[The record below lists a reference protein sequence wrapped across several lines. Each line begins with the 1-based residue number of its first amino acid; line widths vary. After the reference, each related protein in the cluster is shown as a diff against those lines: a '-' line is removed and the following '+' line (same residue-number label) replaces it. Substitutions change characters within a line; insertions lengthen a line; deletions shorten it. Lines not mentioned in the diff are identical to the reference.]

1 MRLTNKKILGALALT
16 LVWGA
21 IAEESKKPLETQTWD
36 QAFPDATASLGACV
50 VDDYLY
56 VHGGHTGAT
65 HQYSTDNHSQNFLRM
80 NLGRAG
86 AKWEKLPLNTL
97 AQGFGMVAHGGLIY
111 QIGGSQATNE
121 KDEPSN
127 LRSIAECAAFNPKTK
142 KWSKVTPLPEP
153 RSSHDVAISDGKIY
167 VTGGWNMGNGKAR
180 DQQWFR
186 HGLVGD
192 LSRSPIKWEKLP
204 ETEQVVRAHATEV
217 FGGKLYVAGGI
228 NGTGTLNTIRVL
240 DLESGK
246 WIDGPLFPG
255 QGRMKAFG
263 MTLCVW
269 NDRLY
274 ASAYSSTVRRL
285 SADGSMW
292 EDAGIRLQNR
302 RFFHR
307 MVPAT
312 RDRLLFVAGANFESH
327 LDSIE
332 EFRAQPSQ
340 TINSWPGF
348 RGDGTSHSKAREL
361 PTTWSDS
368 KNVAW
373 RIKLSGYGQSSPVI
387 WNQQIYTTST
397 EGDHSETITVSARS
411 LSDGKE
417 IWRQSFES
425 SEPVERSRMVSQAAP
440 TPVADAAGIYV
451 FFESGDLLAL
461 DHKGEKRWK
470 RNLSKDY
477 GPLTGHHGLGS
488 SLCQQPD
495 RLVLLL
501 DHPDPSYLLC
511 FDKQTG
517 KTVWDVKRDK
527 RVSWA
532 TPTLTDK
539 GLFISSNGIL
549 EEVDLETGQQRWFVD
564 ELTGNTVAS
573 ATVLDDYVYVGSSA
587 KGHSI
592 AVKRGG
598 KGNVTGSHVI
608 WKAADATSSFGSPL
622 VYRKWVYYVSKAGV
636 LSCVDRSDG
645 ATLWDRRIPDSTWA
659 SSVVANEKLYFF
671 CKDGNTLVLKADGS
685 QTVVSENNLTVEG
698 TLYGVALVD
707 KCIVARSGRELICI
721 HQKTKH
727 KN

>member
-1 MRLTNKKILGALALT
+1 MKNKVKLIIASLLFSITLNAESSEVNYITNK
-16 LVWGA
+16 VWG
-21 IAEESKKPLETQTWD
+21 LG
-36 QAFPDATASLGACV
+36 FPEATASLGACV
-50 VDDYLY
+50 TGGHLY

-65 HQYSTDNHSQNFLRM
+65 HEYSLDNHSKDFLRID
-80 NLGRAG
+80 LASPD
-86 AKWEKLPLNTL
+86 AKWEKLPVETL
-97 AQGFGMVAHGGLIY
+97 SQGFGMVTHGGLIY

-121 KDEPSN
+121 KGEPSN
-127 LRSIAECAAFNPKTK
+127 LRSIAKCSVYNPKTK
-142 KWSKVTPLPEP
+142 KWSKITPLPEP
-153 RSSHDVAISDGKIY
+153 RSSHDVALSDGKIY
-167 VTGGWNMGNGKAR
+167 VTGGWDMGNKKER

-186 HGLVGD
+186 HGLVAD
-192 LSRSPIKWEKLP
+192 LSRSPLKWEKLP
-204 ETEQVVRAHATEV
+204 ETDWGVRAHATEI

-228 NGTGTLNTIRVL
+228 DGTGTLNTIRVL

-246 WIDGPLFPG
+246 WTDGPLFPG

-269 NDRLY
+269 NNRLY

-285 SADGSMW
+285 SADGSAW
-292 EDAGIRLQNR
+292 EDAGIRLHTR

-332 EFRAQPSQ
+332 EFRAQPLQ
-340 TINSWPGF
+340 AINSWPGF

-361 PTTWSDS
+361 PITWSDS

-373 RIKLSGYGQSSPVI
+373 RIELPGYGQSSPVI

-397 EGDHSETITVSARS
+397 KGDHSETITVSARS

-440 TPVADAAGIYV
+440 TPVVDAAGIYV
-451 FFESGDLLAL
+451 FFESGDLIAL
-461 DHKGEKRWK
+461 DHKGKKRWQ
-470 RNLSKDY
+470 RNLAKDY
-477 GPLTGHHGLGS
+477 GPLIGHHGLGS
-488 SLCQQPD
+488 SLCQQTD

-511 FDKQTG
+511 FDKRTG
-517 KTVWDVKRDK
+517 KTVWEVKRDK

-622 VYRKWVYYVSKAGV
+622 VYRNWVYYVSKAGI
-636 LSCVDRSDG
+636 LSCVDRSNG
-645 ATLWDRRIPDSTWA
+645 KTLWDQRLSDSTWA
-659 SSVVANEKLYFF
+659 SSVAADGKLYFF
-671 CKDGNTLVLKADGS
+671 CKDGNTLVMKAGGS
-685 QTVVSENNLTVEG
+685 QTVVAENNLTAESPI
-698 TLYGVALVD
+698 YGVALVD
-707 KCIVARSGRELICI
+707 RNIILRSGKNLICVRE
-721 HQKTKH
+721 TKN
-727 KN
+727 KK

>member
-1 MRLTNKKILGALALT
+1 MKNKVKLIIASLLFSITLNAESSEVNYITNK
-16 LVWGA
+16 VWG
-21 IAEESKKPLETQTWD
+21 LG
-36 QAFPDATASLGACV
+36 FPEATASLGACV
-50 VDDYLY
+50 TGGHLY

-65 HQYSTDNHSQNFLRM
+65 HEYSLDNHSKDFLRID
-80 NLGRAG
+80 LASPD
-86 AKWEKLPLNTL
+86 AKWEKLPVETL
-97 AQGFGMVAHGGLIY
+97 SQGFGMVTHGGLIY

-121 KDEPSN
+121 KGEPSN
-127 LRSIAECAAFNPKTK
+127 LRSIAKCSVFNPKIK
-142 KWSKVTPLPEP
+142 KWSKITPLPEP
-153 RSSHDVAISDGKIY
+153 RSSHDVALSDGKIY
-167 VTGGWNMGNGKAR
+167 VTGGWDMGNKKER

-186 HGLVGD
+186 HGLVAD
-192 LSRSPIKWEKLP
+192 LSRSPLKWEKLP
-204 ETEQVVRAHATEV
+204 KTDWGVRAHATEI

-228 NGTGTLNTIRVL
+228 DGTGTLNTIRVL

-246 WIDGPLFPG
+246 WTDGPLFPG

-269 NDRLY
+269 NNRLY

-285 SADGSMW
+285 SADGSAW
-292 EDAGIRLQNR
+292 EDAGIRLHTR

-332 EFRAQPSQ
+332 EFRAQPLQ
-340 TINSWPGF
+340 AINSWPGF

-361 PTTWSDS
+361 PITWSDS

-373 RIKLSGYGQSSPVI
+373 RIELPGYGQSSPVI

-397 EGDHSETITVSARS
+397 KGDHSETITVSARS

-440 TPVADAAGIYV
+440 TPVVDAAGIYV
-451 FFESGDLLAL
+451 FFESGDLIAL
-461 DHKGEKRWK
+461 DHKGKKRWQ
-470 RNLSKDY
+470 RNLAKDY
-477 GPLTGHHGLGS
+477 GPLIGHHGLGS
-488 SLCQQPD
+488 SLCQQTD

-511 FDKQTG
+511 FDKRTG
-517 KTVWDVKRDK
+517 KTVWEVKRDK

-622 VYRKWVYYVSKAGV
+622 VYRNWVYYVSKAGI
-636 LSCVDRSDG
+636 LSCVDRSNG
-645 ATLWDRRIPDSTWA
+645 KTLWDRRLSDSTWA
-659 SSVVANEKLYFF
+659 SSVAADGKLYFF
-671 CKDGNTLVLKADGS
+671 CKDGNTLVMKADGS
-685 QTVVSENNLTVEG
+685 QTVVAENNLTAESP
-698 TLYGVALVD
+698 LYGVALVD
-707 KCIVARSGRELICI
+707 RNIIVRSGKNLICVRE
-721 HQKTKH
+721 TKN
-727 KN
+727 KK

>member
-1 MRLTNKKILGALALT
+1 MKNKVKLIIASLIFSITLNAESSEVNYITNK
-16 LVWGA
+16 VWGLGCPEA
-21 IAEESKKPLETQTWD
+21 S
-36 QAFPDATASLGACV
+36 ASLGACV
-50 VDDYLY
+50 TGGHLY

-65 HQYSTDNHSQNFLRM
+65 HEYSLDNHSKDFLRID
-80 NLGRAG
+80 LASPD
-86 AKWEKLPLNTL
+86 AKWEKLPVETL
-97 AQGFGMVAHGGLIY
+97 SQGFGMVTHGGLIY

-121 KDEPSN
+121 KGEPSN
-127 LRSIAECAAFNPKTK
+127 LRSIAKCSVFNPKTK
-142 KWSKVTPLPEP
+142 KWSKITPLPEP
-153 RSSHDVAISDGKIY
+153 RSSHDVALSDGKIY
-167 VTGGWNMGNGKAR
+167 VTGGWDMGNKKER

-186 HGLVGD
+186 HGLVAD
-192 LSRSPIKWEKLP
+192 LSRSPLKWEKLP
-204 ETEQVVRAHATEV
+204 ETDWGVRAHATEI

-228 NGTGTLNTIRVL
+228 DGTGTLNTIRVL

-246 WIDGPLFPG
+246 WTDGPLFPG

-269 NDRLY
+269 NNRLY

-285 SADGSMW
+285 SADGSAW
-292 EDAGIRLQNR
+292 EDAGIRLHTR

-332 EFRAQPSQ
+332 EFRAQPLQ
-340 TINSWPGF
+340 AINSWPGF

-361 PTTWSDS
+361 PITWSDS

-373 RIKLSGYGQSSPVI
+373 RIELPGYGQSSPVI

-397 EGDHSETITVSARS
+397 KGDHSETITVSACS
-411 LSDGKE
+411 LTDGKE

-440 TPVADAAGIYV
+440 TPVVDAAGIYV
-451 FFESGDLLAL
+451 FFESGDLIAL
-461 DHKGEKRWK
+461 DHKGKKRWQ
-470 RNLSKDY
+470 RNLAKDY
-477 GPLTGHHGLGS
+477 GPLIGHHGLGS
-488 SLCQQPD
+488 SLCQQTD

-501 DHPDPSYLLC
+501 DHPDPSCLLC
-511 FDKQTG
+511 FDKRTG
-517 KTVWDVKRDK
+517 KTVWEVKRDK

-622 VYRKWVYYVSKAGV
+622 VYRNWVYYVSKAGI
-636 LSCVDRSDG
+636 LSCVDRSNG
-645 ATLWDRRIPDSTWA
+645 KTLWDRRLSDSTWA
-659 SSVVANEKLYFF
+659 SSVAADGKLYFF
-671 CKDGNTLVLKADGS
+671 CKDGNTLVMKADGS
-685 QTVVSENNLTVEG
+685 QTVVAENNLTAESP
-698 TLYGVALVD
+698 LYGVALVD
-707 KCIVARSGRELICI
+707 RNIIVRSGKNLICVRE
-721 HQKTKH
+721 TKN
-727 KN
+727 KK

>member
-1 MRLTNKKILGALALT
+1 MKNKAKLIIASLLFSITLNAESSEVSYITNK
-16 LVWGA
+16 VWG
-21 IAEESKKPLETQTWD
+21 LG
-36 QAFPDATASLGACV
+36 FPEATASLGACV
-50 VDDYLY
+50 TGGHLY

-65 HQYSTDNHSQNFLRM
+65 HEYSLDNHSKDFLRID
-80 NLGRAG
+80 LASPD
-86 AKWEKLPLNTL
+86 AKWEKLPVETL
-97 AQGFGMVAHGGLIY
+97 SQGFGMVTHGGLIY

-121 KDEPSN
+121 KGEPSN
-127 LRSIAECAAFNPKTK
+127 LRSIAKCSVFNPKTK
-142 KWSKVTPLPEP
+142 KWSKITPLPEP
-153 RSSHDVAISDGKIY
+153 RSSHDVALSDGKIY
-167 VTGGWNMGNGKAR
+167 VTGGWDMGNKKER

-186 HGLVGD
+186 HGLVAD
-192 LSRSPIKWEKLP
+192 LSRSPLKWEKLP
-204 ETEQVVRAHATEV
+204 ETDWGVRAHATEI

-228 NGTGTLNTIRVL
+228 DGTGTLNTIRVL

-246 WIDGPLFPG
+246 WTDGPLFPG

-269 NDRLY
+269 NNRLY

-285 SADGSMW
+285 SADGSAW
-292 EDAGIRLQNR
+292 EDAGIRLHTR

-332 EFRAQPSQ
+332 EFRAQPLQ
-340 TINSWPGF
+340 AINSWPGF

-361 PTTWSDS
+361 PITWSDS

-373 RIKLSGYGQSSPVI
+373 RIELPGYGQSSPVI

-397 EGDHSETITVSARS
+397 KGDHSETITVSACS

-440 TPVADAAGIYV
+440 TPVVDAAGIYV
-451 FFESGDLLAL
+451 FFESGDLIAL
-461 DHKGEKRWK
+461 DHKGKKRWQ
-470 RNLSKDY
+470 RNLAKDY
-477 GPLTGHHGLGS
+477 GPLIGHHGLGS
-488 SLCQQPD
+488 SLCQQTD

-511 FDKQTG
+511 FDKRTG
-517 KTVWDVKRDK
+517 KTVWEVKRDK

-622 VYRKWVYYVSKAGV
+622 VYRNWVYYVSKAGI
-636 LSCVDRSDG
+636 LSCVDRSNG
-645 ATLWDRRIPDSTWA
+645 KTLWDRRLSDSTWA
-659 SSVVANEKLYFF
+659 SSVAADGKLYFF
-671 CKDGNTLVLKADGS
+671 CKDGNTLVMKADGS
-685 QTVVSENNLTVEG
+685 QTVVAENNLTAESP
-698 TLYGVALVD
+698 LYGVALVD
-707 KCIVARSGRELICI
+707 RNIIVRSGKNLICVRE
-721 HQKTKH
+721 TKN
-727 KN
+727 KK

>member
-1 MRLTNKKILGALALT
+1 MKNKVKLIIASLLFSITLNAESSEVNYITNK
-16 LVWGA
+16 VWG
-21 IAEESKKPLETQTWD
+21 LG
-36 QAFPDATASLGACV
+36 FPEATASLGACV
-50 VDDYLY
+50 TGGHLY

-65 HQYSTDNHSQNFLRM
+65 HEYSLDNHSKDFLRID
-80 NLGRAG
+80 LASPD
-86 AKWEKLPLNTL
+86 AKWEKLPVETL
-97 AQGFGMVAHGGLIY
+97 SQGFGMVTHGGLIY

-121 KDEPSN
+121 KGEPSN
-127 LRSIAECAAFNPKTK
+127 LRSIAKCSVFNPKTK
-142 KWSKVTPLPEP
+142 KWSKITPLPEP
-153 RSSHDVAISDGKIY
+153 RSSHDVALSDGKIY
-167 VTGGWNMGNGKAR
+167 VTGGWDMGNKKER

-186 HGLVGD
+186 HGLVAD
-192 LSRSPIKWEKLP
+192 LSRSPLKWEKLP
-204 ETEQVVRAHATEV
+204 ETDWGVRAHATEI

-228 NGTGTLNTIRVL
+228 DGTGTLNTIRVL

-246 WIDGPLFPG
+246 WTDGPLFPG

-269 NDRLY
+269 NNRLY

-285 SADGSMW
+285 SADGSAW
-292 EDAGIRLQNR
+292 EDAGIRLHTR

-332 EFRAQPSQ
+332 EFRAQPLQ
-340 TINSWPGF
+340 AINSWPGF

-361 PTTWSDS
+361 PITWSDS

-373 RIKLSGYGQSSPVI
+373 RIELPGYGQSSPVI

-397 EGDHSETITVSARS
+397 KGDHSETITVSACS

-440 TPVADAAGIYV
+440 TPVVDAAGIYV
-451 FFESGDLLAL
+451 FFESGDLIAL
-461 DHKGEKRWK
+461 DHKGKKRWQ
-470 RNLSKDY
+470 RNLAKDY
-477 GPLTGHHGLGS
+477 GPLIGHHGLGS
-488 SLCQQPD
+488 SLCQQTD

-511 FDKQTG
+511 FDKRTG
-517 KTVWDVKRDK
+517 KTVWEVKRDK

-622 VYRKWVYYVSKAGV
+622 VCRNWVYYVSKAGI
-636 LSCVDRSDG
+636 LSCVDRSNG
-645 ATLWDRRIPDSTWA
+645 KTLWDRRLSDSTWA
-659 SSVVANEKLYFF
+659 SSVAADGKLYFF
-671 CKDGNTLVLKADGS
+671 CKDGNTLVMKADGS
-685 QTVVSENNLTVEG
+685 QTVVAENNLTAESP
-698 TLYGVALVD
+698 LYGVALVD
-707 KCIVARSGRELICI
+707 RNIIVRSGKNLICVRE
-721 HQKTKH
+721 TKN
-727 KN
+727 KK

>member
-1 MRLTNKKILGALALT
+1 MKNKVKLIIASLLFSITLNAESSEVNYITNK
-16 LVWGA
+16 VWG
-21 IAEESKKPLETQTWD
+21 LG
-36 QAFPDATASLGACV
+36 FPEATASLGACV
-50 VDDYLY
+50 TGGHLY

-65 HQYSTDNHSQNFLRM
+65 HEYSLDNHSKDFLRID
-80 NLGRAG
+80 LASPD
-86 AKWEKLPLNTL
+86 AKWEKLPVETL
-97 AQGFGMVAHGGLIY
+97 SQGFGMVTHGGLIY

-121 KDEPSN
+121 KGEPSN
-127 LRSIAECAAFNPKTK
+127 LRSIAKCSVFNPKTK
-142 KWSKVTPLPEP
+142 KWSKITPLPEP
-153 RSSHDVAISDGKIY
+153 RSSHDVALSDGKIY
-167 VTGGWNMGNGKAR
+167 VTGGWDMGNKKER

-186 HGLVGD
+186 HGLVAD
-192 LSRSPIKWEKLP
+192 LSRSPLKWEKLP
-204 ETEQVVRAHATEV
+204 KTDWGVRAHATEI

-228 NGTGTLNTIRVL
+228 DGTGTLNTIRVL

-246 WIDGPLFPG
+246 WTDGPLFPG

-269 NDRLY
+269 NNRLY

-285 SADGSMW
+285 SADGSAW
-292 EDAGIRLQNR
+292 EDAGIRLHTR

-332 EFRAQPSQ
+332 EFRAQPLQ
-340 TINSWPGF
+340 AINSWPGF

-361 PTTWSDS
+361 PITWSDS

-373 RIKLSGYGQSSPVI
+373 RIELPGYGQSSPVI

-397 EGDHSETITVSARS
+397 KGDHSETITVSARS

-440 TPVADAAGIYV
+440 TPVVDAAGIYV
-451 FFESGDLLAL
+451 FFESGDLIAL
-461 DHKGEKRWK
+461 DHKGKKRWQ
-470 RNLSKDY
+470 RNLAKDY
-477 GPLTGHHGLGS
+477 GPLIGHHGLGS
-488 SLCQQPD
+488 SLCQQTD

-517 KTVWDVKRDK
+517 KTVWEVKRDK

-532 TPTLTDK
+532 TPTLTNQ

-549 EEVDLETGQQRWFVD
+549 EEVDMETGRQRWFVD

-573 ATVLDDYVYVGSSA
+573 ATVLNDYVYVGSSA

-598 KGNVTGSHVI
+598 KGNVTASHVI

-622 VYRKWVYYVSKAGV
+622 VCRNWVYYVSKAGI
-636 LSCVDRSDG
+636 LSCVDRSNG
-645 ATLWDRRIPDSTWA
+645 KTLWDRRLSDSTWA
-659 SSVVANEKLYFF
+659 SSVAADGKLYFF
-671 CKDGNTLVLKADGS
+671 CKDGNTLVMKADGS
-685 QTVVSENNLTVEG
+685 QTVVAENNLTAESP
-698 TLYGVALVD
+698 LYGVALVD
-707 KCIVARSGRELICI
+707 RNIIVRSGKNLICVRE
-721 HQKTKH
+721 TKN
-727 KN
+727 KK

>member
-1 MRLTNKKILGALALT
+1 MKNKVKLIIASLLFSITLNAESSEVNYITNK
-16 LVWGA
+16 VWG
-21 IAEESKKPLETQTWD
+21 LG
-36 QAFPDATASLGACV
+36 FPEATASLGACV
-50 VDDYLY
+50 TGGHLY

-65 HQYSTDNHSQNFLRM
+65 HEYSLDNHSKDFLRID
-80 NLGRAG
+80 LASPD
-86 AKWEKLPLNTL
+86 AKWEKLPVETL
-97 AQGFGMVAHGGLIY
+97 SQGFGMVTHGGLIY

-121 KDEPSN
+121 KGDPSN
-127 LRSIAECAAFNPKTK
+127 LRSIAKCSVFNPKTK
-142 KWSKVTPLPEP
+142 KWSKITPLPEP
-153 RSSHDVAISDGKIY
+153 RSSHDVALSDGKIY
-167 VTGGWNMGNGKAR
+167 VTGGWDMGNKKER

-186 HGLVGD
+186 HGLVAD
-192 LSRSPIKWEKLP
+192 LSRSPLKWEKLP
-204 ETEQVVRAHATEV
+204 KTDWGVRAHATEI

-228 NGTGTLNTIRVL
+228 DGTGTLNTIRVL

-246 WIDGPLFPG
+246 WTDGPLFPG

-269 NDRLY
+269 NNRLY

-285 SADGSMW
+285 SADGSAW
-292 EDAGIRLQNR
+292 EDAGIRLHTR

-332 EFRAQPSQ
+332 EFRAQPLQ
-340 TINSWPGF
+340 AINSWPGF

-361 PTTWSDS
+361 PITWSDS

-373 RIKLSGYGQSSPVI
+373 RIELPGYGQSSPVI

-397 EGDHSETITVSARS
+397 KGDHSETITVSARS

-440 TPVADAAGIYV
+440 TPVVDAAGIYV
-451 FFESGDLLAL
+451 FFESGDLIAL
-461 DHKGEKRWK
+461 DHKGKKRWQ
-470 RNLSKDY
+470 RNLAKDY
-477 GPLTGHHGLGS
+477 GPLIGHHGLGS
-488 SLCQQPD
+488 SLCQQTD

-511 FDKQTG
+511 FDKRTG
-517 KTVWDVKRDK
+517 KTVWEVKRDK

-622 VYRKWVYYVSKAGV
+622 VYRNWVYYVSKAGI
-636 LSCVDRSDG
+636 LSCVDRSNG
-645 ATLWDRRIPDSTWA
+645 KTLWDRRLSDSTWA
-659 SSVVANEKLYFF
+659 SSVAADGKLYFF
-671 CKDGNTLVLKADGS
+671 CKDGNTLVMKADGS
-685 QTVVSENNLTVEG
+685 QTVVAENNLTAESP
-698 TLYGVALVD
+698 LYGVALVD
-707 KCIVARSGRELICI
+707 RNIIVRSGKNLICVRE
-721 HQKTKH
+721 TKN
-727 KN
+727 KK

>member
-1 MRLTNKKILGALALT
+1 MKNKVKLIIASLLFSITLNAESSEVNYITNK
-16 LVWGA
+16 VWG
-21 IAEESKKPLETQTWD
+21 LG
-36 QAFPDATASLGACV
+36 FPEATASLGACV
-50 VDDYLY
+50 TGGHLY

-65 HQYSTDNHSQNFLRM
+65 HEYSLDNHSKDFLRID
-80 NLGRAG
+80 LASPD
-86 AKWEKLPLNTL
+86 AKWEKLPVETL
-97 AQGFGMVAHGGLIY
+97 SQGFGMVTHGGLIY

-121 KDEPSN
+121 KGEPSN
-127 LRSIAECAAFNPKTK
+127 LRSIAKCSVFNPKIK
-142 KWSKVTPLPEP
+142 KWSKITPLPEP
-153 RSSHDVAISDGKIY
+153 RSSHDVALSDGKIY
-167 VTGGWNMGNGKAR
+167 VTGGWDMGNKKER

-186 HGLVGD
+186 HGLVAD
-192 LSRSPIKWEKLP
+192 LSRSPLKWEKLP
-204 ETEQVVRAHATEV
+204 ETDWGVRAHATEI

-228 NGTGTLNTIRVL
+228 DGTGTLNTIRVL

-246 WIDGPLFPG
+246 WTDGPLFPG

-269 NDRLY
+269 NNRLY

-285 SADGSMW
+285 SADGSAW
-292 EDAGIRLQNR
+292 EDAGIRLHTR

-332 EFRAQPSQ
+332 EFRAQPLQ
-340 TINSWPGF
+340 AINSWPGF

-361 PTTWSDS
+361 PITWSDS

-373 RIKLSGYGQSSPVI
+373 RIELPGYGQSSPVI

-397 EGDHSETITVSARS
+397 KGDHSETITVSACS

-440 TPVADAAGIYV
+440 TPVVDAAGIYV
-451 FFESGDLLAL
+451 FFESGDLIAL
-461 DHKGEKRWK
+461 DHKGKKRWQ
-470 RNLSKDY
+470 RNLAKDY
-477 GPLTGHHGLGS
+477 GPLIGHHGLGS
-488 SLCQQPD
+488 SLCQQTD

-511 FDKQTG
+511 FDKRTG
-517 KTVWDVKRDK
+517 KTVWEVKRDK

-622 VYRKWVYYVSKAGV
+622 VYRNWVYYVSKAGI
-636 LSCVDRSDG
+636 LSCVDRSNG
-645 ATLWDRRIPDSTWA
+645 KTLWDRRLSDSTWA
-659 SSVVANEKLYFF
+659 SSVAADGKLYFF
-671 CKDGNTLVLKADGS
+671 CKDGNTLVMKADGS
-685 QTVVSENNLTVEG
+685 QTVVAENNLTAESP
-698 TLYGVALVD
+698 LYGVALVD
-707 KCIVARSGRELICI
+707 RNIIVRSGKNLICVRE
-721 HQKTKH
+721 TKN
-727 KN
+727 KK

>member
-1 MRLTNKKILGALALT
+1 MKNKVKLIIASLLFSITLNAESSEVNYITNK
-16 LVWGA
+16 VWG
-21 IAEESKKPLETQTWD
+21 LG
-36 QAFPDATASLGACV
+36 FPEATASLGACV
-50 VDDYLY
+50 TGGHLY

-65 HQYSTDNHSQNFLRM
+65 HEYSLDNHSKDFLRID
-80 NLGRAG
+80 LASPD
-86 AKWEKLPLNTL
+86 AKWEKLPVETL
-97 AQGFGMVAHGGLIY
+97 SQGFGMVTHGGLIY

-121 KDEPSN
+121 KGEPSN
-127 LRSIAECAAFNPKTK
+127 LRSIAKCSVFNPKTK
-142 KWSKVTPLPEP
+142 KWSKITPLPEP
-153 RSSHDVAISDGKIY
+153 RSSHDVALSDGKIY
-167 VTGGWNMGNGKAR
+167 VTGGWDMGNKKER

-186 HGLVGD
+186 HGLVAD
-192 LSRSPIKWEKLP
+192 LSRSPLKWEKLP
-204 ETEQVVRAHATEV
+204 ETDWGVRAHATEI

-228 NGTGTLNTIRVL
+228 DGTGTLNTIRVL

-246 WIDGPLFPG
+246 WTDGPLFPG

-269 NDRLY
+269 NNRLY

-285 SADGSMW
+285 SADGSAW
-292 EDAGIRLQNR
+292 EDAGIRLHTR

-312 RDRLLFVAGANFESH
+312 RDRLLFVAGANFESR

-332 EFRAQPSQ
+332 EFRAQPLQ
-340 TINSWPGF
+340 AINSWPGF

-361 PTTWSDS
+361 PITWSDS

-373 RIKLSGYGQSSPVI
+373 RIELPGYGQSSPVI

-397 EGDHSETITVSARS
+397 KGDHSETITVSACS

-440 TPVADAAGIYV
+440 TPVVDAAGIYV
-451 FFESGDLLAL
+451 FFESGDLIAL
-461 DHKGEKRWK
+461 DHKGKKRWQ
-470 RNLSKDY
+470 RNLAKDY
-477 GPLTGHHGLGS
+477 GPLIGHHGLGS
-488 SLCQQPD
+488 SLCQQTD

-511 FDKQTG
+511 FDKRTG
-517 KTVWDVKRDK
+517 KTVWEVKRDK

-622 VYRKWVYYVSKAGV
+622 VCRNWVYYVSKAGI
-636 LSCVDRSDG
+636 LSCVDRSNG
-645 ATLWDRRIPDSTWA
+645 KTLWDRRLSDSTWA
-659 SSVVANEKLYFF
+659 SSVAADGKLYFF
-671 CKDGNTLVLKADGS
+671 CKDGNTLVMKADGS
-685 QTVVSENNLTVEG
+685 QTVVAENNLTAESP
-698 TLYGVALVD
+698 LYGVALVD
-707 KCIVARSGRELICI
+707 RNIIVRSGKNLICVRE
-721 HQKTKH
+721 TKN
-727 KN
+727 KK

>member
-1 MRLTNKKILGALALT
+1 MKNKVKLIIASLLFSITLNAESSEVNYITNK
-16 LVWGA
+16 VWG
-21 IAEESKKPLETQTWD
+21 LG
-36 QAFPDATASLGACV
+36 FPEATASLGACV
-50 VDDYLY
+50 TGGHLY

-65 HQYSTDNHSQNFLRM
+65 HEYSLDNHSKDFLRID
-80 NLGRAG
+80 LASPD
-86 AKWEKLPLNTL
+86 AKWEKLPVETL
-97 AQGFGMVAHGGLIY
+97 SQGFGMVTHGGLIY

-121 KDEPSN
+121 KGEPSN
-127 LRSIAECAAFNPKTK
+127 LRSIAKCSVFNPKIK
-142 KWSKVTPLPEP
+142 KWSKITPLPEP
-153 RSSHDVAISDGKIY
+153 RSSHDVALSDGKIY
-167 VTGGWNMGNGKAR
+167 VTGGWDMGNKKER

-186 HGLVGD
+186 HGLVAD
-192 LSRSPIKWEKLP
+192 LSRSPLKWEKLP
-204 ETEQVVRAHATEV
+204 ETDWGVRAHATEI

-228 NGTGTLNTIRVL
+228 DGTGTLNTIRVL

-246 WIDGPLFPG
+246 WTDGPLFPG

-269 NDRLY
+269 NNRLY

-285 SADGSMW
+285 SADGSAW
-292 EDAGIRLQNR
+292 EDAGIRLHTR

-332 EFRAQPSQ
+332 EFRAQPLQ
-340 TINSWPGF
+340 AINSWPGF

-361 PTTWSDS
+361 PITWSDS

-373 RIKLSGYGQSSPVI
+373 RIELPGYGQSSPVI

-397 EGDHSETITVSARS
+397 KGDHSETITVSACS
-411 LSDGKE
+411 LTDGKE

-440 TPVADAAGIYV
+440 TPVVDAAGIYV
-451 FFESGDLLAL
+451 FFESGDLIAL
-461 DHKGEKRWK
+461 DHKGKKRWQ
-470 RNLSKDY
+470 RNLAKDY
-477 GPLTGHHGLGS
+477 GPLIGHHGLGS
-488 SLCQQPD
+488 SLCQQTD

-511 FDKQTG
+511 FDKRTG
-517 KTVWDVKRDK
+517 KTVWEVKRDK

-622 VYRKWVYYVSKAGV
+622 VYRNWVYYVSKAGI
-636 LSCVDRSDG
+636 LSCVDRSNG
-645 ATLWDRRIPDSTWA
+645 KTLWDRRLSDSTWA
-659 SSVVANEKLYFF
+659 SSVAADGKLYFF
-671 CKDGNTLVLKADGS
+671 CKDGNTLVMKADGS
-685 QTVVSENNLTVEG
+685 QTVVAENNLTAESP
-698 TLYGVALVD
+698 LYGVALVD
-707 KCIVARSGRELICI
+707 RNIIVRSGKNLICVRE
-721 HQKTKH
+721 TKN
-727 KN
+727 KK